1 MRGFFPTGAGS
12 QIFGL
17 VLSPSFVLSVGCSL
31 SLSLLWLDL
40 KEQATCMLR
49 RLDDA
54 PTHPP
59 PPPYFCLVWVRDQ
72 QTSLFLFW
80 LNDFFSSLL
89 SSSLVS
95 VGPIDKEQV

>member
-1 MRGFFPTGAGS
+1 MSGSSRLGLFVKSLGLCFSSSSVLSFGFF
-12 QIFGL
+12 
-17 VLSPSFVLSVGCSL
+17 L
-31 SLSLLWLDL
+31 SLSLWLDL
-40 KEQATCMLR
+40 KAQATCMLR

-59 PPPYFCLVWVRDQ
+59 PPPDFCLVRVWDK

-95 VGPIDKEQV
+95 VGPIDKAQV